1 MSNYDYILRN
11 NEIIKKEDLPCLLN
25 DYGVLYGYGLFES
38 ILVKNG
44 FPILLKDHLKRL
56 TYSANILDIDISFTE
71 EDLRNN
77 IQALI
82 KKNNVSDAVLNI
94 YLTPGD
100 RSVGETHIV
109 FGESLVMA
117 MLRPLP
123 KALPEQ
129 GIKVALR
136 EESFTRARVDQLKTM
151 SYMKNIMEKRLAEPF
166 DDVILYSQEGSLLE
180 SPTANIFILKEDKI
194 LTPES
199 NAILPGII
207 RQFILESGEKLGF
220 DVKESPLTLD
230 DLETAQEVFLTN
242 SLRGVIP
249 IESVENAPGV
259 FSGPVTHELKVKLD
273 QLLFI

>member
-11 NEIIKKEDLPCLLN
+11 NKIIKKQDLPCLLN
-25 DYGVLYGYGLFES
+25 DYGFLYGYGLFES
-38 ILVKNG
+38 ILVKNS

-56 TYSANILDIDISFTE
+56 TYSANILDIEIPFSE
-71 EDLRNN
+71 EELRNN

-82 KKNNVSDAVLNI
+82 EKNNVLDAVLNI

-100 RSVGETHIV
+100 RSIGETHLL
-109 FGESLVMA
+109 FGESHIIAL
-117 MLRPLP
+117 LRPLP
-123 KALPEQ
+123 SPLPEQ

-166 DDVILYSQEGSLLE
+166 DDVILYSHEGALLE
-180 SPTANIFILKEDKI
+180 SPTANIFIIKDDKI

-199 NAILPGII
+199 KAILPGII

-220 DVKESPLTLD
+220 NVKESPLTLD

-242 SLRGVIP
+242 SIRGVIP
-249 IESVENAPGV
+249 VESLENTPGV
-259 FSGPVTHELKVKLD
+259 FSGPITHELKVKLD